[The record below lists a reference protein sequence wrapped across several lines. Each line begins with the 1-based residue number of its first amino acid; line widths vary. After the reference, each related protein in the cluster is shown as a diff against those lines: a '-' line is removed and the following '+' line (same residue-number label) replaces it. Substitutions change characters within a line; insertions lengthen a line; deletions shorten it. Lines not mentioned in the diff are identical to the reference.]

1 MTSND
6 RSHTAQPAGW
16 DQETL
21 SQPHGRSDKATRV
34 EAMFNAIAPTYEKV
48 NTLASF
54 GQDARWRRRAVR
66 AAQLQGGETVLDVCC
81 GTGDVIR
88 TFAAQ
93 QSPPARIIGL
103 DFAKEMLDA
112 GQYAEIATPVE
123 LIHGD
128 ALNLPL
134 EDQSVDVV
142 SCAFGVRNFQ
152 DLKRGLSEMRRVLK
166 PAGKVVILE
175 FTTPR
180 NAFLRWAHKTYTN
193 LVLPR
198 LGAWV
203 ARDQVQA
210 YRYLPRS
217 IETFATTAE
226 MIAVLSEV
234 GFENVTAQTMNLGGV
249 AIYRGLAP
257 TA

>member
-1 MTSND
+1 MTSTD
-6 RSHTAQPAGW
+6 QSHTSPPAGW
-16 DQETL
+16 DDETL
-21 SQPHGRSDKATRV
+21 AQPHARSDKAARV

-48 NTLASF
+48 NTLASL
-54 GQDARWRRRAVR
+54 GQDARWRQRAVK
-66 AAQLQGGETVLDVCC
+66 AAQLQGGETVLDLCC

-93 QSPPARIIGL
+93 QPRPARIIGL
-103 DFAKEMLDA
+103 DFAQEMLDA
-112 GQYAEIATPVE
+112 GRYDGITTPIE

-134 EDQSVDVV
+134 ENEAVDVV

-152 DLKRGLSEMRRVLK
+152 DLKRGLSEMFRVLK
-166 PAGKVVILE
+166 PAGRVVILE

-180 NAFLRWAHKTYTN
+180 SAFLRWAHKTYTN

-217 IETFATTAE
+217 IETFATTSE
-226 MIAVLSEV
+226 MKAALTTV
-234 GFENVTAQTMNLGGV
+234 GFANASAQTMNLGGV
-249 AIYRGLAP
+249 AIYTGQVP
-257 TA
+257 TR